1 MKILFLQPPLGAWA
15 TWGTHRAINIGHAQL
30 AGYLRE
36 HNPGLQME
44 ALDCRALGLSE
55 TQMLERVGQIKPD
68 ILYVGDILHTTG
80 GLAVVFIYN
89 EAARKVKEK
98 YPHITTIVGGIFYA
112 SASEFTMKEN
122 PNIDFCIA
130 GECEE
135 TLSDLVRELSSPKPD
150 LSSVKGI
157 ARRENGKV
165 VLNPYRPLIQDLDSL
180 PMPAYDLFPMDAY
193 VGHTYWKN
201 YSETWNSRGCPAACT
216 FCYEWG
222 QFDPRG
228 NQDLRNYRF
237 RSGKKVVDEMELLY
251 NKFGTRVIVMMDD
264 TYNVSR
270 QRMEETIEESL
281 RRGLKMKWMPLGRAP
296 YFIRDIDLF
305 PDLRRAGCFMC
316 LVGLEVADD
325 EELRKIKK
333 GITVDQ
339 VKETVAKLREAGIA
353 TVLTWMI
360 GFEDDDE
367 EKIKNRFAAVDEIDP
382 DIIALQFLTPIP
394 GSPIWDEVAKK
405 GMLKMEDLNK
415 KIRQWDFHQPILPT
429 NHLTIPQI
437 ADLGSWAFR
446 EFYSKPGRIMR
457 AMHNR
462 GYDPLVGV
470 CVKDFM
476 ENVSHFQKESH
487 GSQSYVG
494 KK

>member
-15 TWGTHRAINIGHAQL
+15 TWGEHRVINIGHAQL

-36 HNPGLQME
+36 HNPGIQLE
-44 ALDCRALGLSE
+44 ALDCRALGLNE
-55 TQMLERVGQIKPD
+55 VEMIQRVGESRPD
-68 ILYVGDILHTTG
+68 IVYVGDILHTTG
-80 GLAVVFIYN
+80 GLAVIFIYN

-98 YPHITTIVGGIFYA
+98 YPHIKTVVGGIFYA
-112 SASEFTMKEN
+112 SAFEFTMKEN
-122 PNIDFCIA
+122 PQIDFCIA

-135 TLSDLVRELSSPKPD
+135 TLSDLVRQLSSSKPD
-150 LSSVKGI
+150 MSAVKGI
-157 ARRENGKV
+157 AHRKNGEV
-165 VLNPYRPLIQDLDSL
+165 VLNGYRPLIQDLDSL
-180 PMPAYDLFPMDAY
+180 PMPAYDLFPMDKY

-201 YSETWNSRGCPAACT
+201 YSEMWNSRGCPAACT

-228 NQDLRNYRF
+228 NQDLKNYRF
-237 RSGKKVVDEMELLY
+237 RSAKKVVDEMELLY
-251 NKFGTRVIVMMDD
+251 DKFGTRTIVMMDD

-270 QRMEETIEESL
+270 KRVEETIELSL
-281 RRGLKMKWMPLGRAP
+281 SRGLKMKWMPLGRAP

-305 PDLRRAGCFMC
+305 KDLRRAGCFMC

-325 EELRKIKK
+325 DELRKIKK

-360 GFEDDDE
+360 GFEEDDE
-367 EKIKNRFAAVDEIDP
+367 EKIKNRFAAIDEIDP

-394 GSPIWDEVAKK
+394 GSPIWDDVSSR
-405 GMLKMEDLNK
+405 GLLSMQDLNK
-415 KIRQWDFHQPILPT
+415 KIRQWDFHQPIIPT
-429 NHLTIPQI
+429 KHLTIPQL

-476 ENVSHFQKESH
+476 NNVTHFQKESH

-494 KK
+494 KA

>member
-15 TWGTHRAINIGHAQL
+15 MWGTHKAINIGHAQL

-36 HNPGLQME
+36 HNPDVKME
-44 ALDCRALGLSE
+44 VLDCRAFDLTE
-55 TQMLERVGQIKPD
+55 AQMLDKIDAMKPD
-68 ILYVGDILHTTG
+68 VIYVGDILHTTG

-89 EAARKVKEK
+89 EAARKIKERFPYIK
-98 YPHITTIVGGIFYA
+98 TVVGGIFYA
-112 SASEFTMKEN
+112 SASEFTMREN
-122 PNIDFCIA
+122 PQLDFCIA

-135 TLSDLVRELSSPKPD
+135 TLSELLKELVKPKPD
-150 LSSVKGI
+150 FASVKGLAWRNSAKI
-157 ARRENGKV
+157 
-165 VLNPYRPLIQDLDSL
+165 VLNQYRPLIQDLDSL
-180 PMPAYDLFPMDAY
+180 PMPAYDMFPMDKY

-201 YSETWNSRGCPAACT
+201 YSETWNSRGCPAGCT

-228 NQDLRNYRF
+228 KGDLKNYRF
-237 RSGKKVVDEMELLY
+237 RSAKKVVDEMELLY
-251 NKFGTRVIVMMDD
+251 DKYGTRTIVMMDD

-270 QRMEETIEESL
+270 KRMEETIEQCLS
-281 RRGLKMKWMPLGRAP
+281 RNIKMKWMPLGRAP

-305 PDLRRAGCFMC
+305 KDLKKAGCFMC

-325 EELRKIKK
+325 EELRRIKK
-333 GITVDQ
+333 GITVEQ

-360 GFEDDDE
+360 GFEEDDE
-367 EKIKNRFAAVDEIDP
+367 EKIKSRFAAVDEIDP

-394 GSPIWDEVAKK
+394 GSPIWDEVVKK
-405 GMLKMEDLNK
+405 GLLKMEDLNK
-415 KIRQWDFHQPILPT
+415 KIKQWDFHQPILPT
-429 NHLTIPQI
+429 KYLSMPQL
-437 ADLGSWAFR
+437 ADFASWVFR

-462 GYDPLVGV
+462 NYDPLVGV

-476 ENVSHFQKESH
+476 ENVSNFQKETH
-487 GSQSYVG
+487 GVKSFVG
-494 KK
+494 KE

>member
-15 TWGTHRAINIGHAQL
+15 TWGTHKAINIGHAQL

-36 HNPGLQME
+36 HNPGVALQ
-44 ALDCRALGLSE
+44 ALDCRALGLSDE
-55 TQMLERVGQIKPD
+55 EMLARVGQINPD
-68 ILYVGDILHTTG
+68 IVYVGDILHTTG

-98 YPHITTIVGGIFYA
+98 YPGITTVVGGIFYA
-112 SASEFTMKEN
+112 SASEFTLKEN
-122 PNIDFCIA
+122 PRIDYCIA
-130 GECEE
+130 GECEA
-135 TLSDLVRELSSPKPD
+135 TLSELLKELSSPRPD
-150 LSSVKGI
+150 LAAVKGI
-157 ARRENGKV
+157 CRRENGSV
-165 VLNPYRPLIQDLDSL
+165 VLNAYRPLIQDLDLL
-180 PMPAYDLFPMDAY
+180 PMPAYDLFPMDVY
-193 VGHTYWKN
+193 VGHTYWKH

-222 QFDPRG
+222 QYDPRG
-228 NQDLRNYRF
+228 NQDLKNYRF

-251 NKFGTRVIVMMDD
+251 DKFGTRAIVMMDD

-270 QRMEETIEESL
+270 KRMEETIEQCLL
-281 RRGLKMKWMPLGRAP
+281 RGIKMKWMPLGRAP

-305 PDLRRAGCFMC
+305 GDLRRAGCFMC

-325 EELRKIKK
+325 DELRKIKK
-333 GITVDQ
+333 GITVGQ

-360 GFEDDDE
+360 GFENDDE
-367 EKIKNRFAAVDEIDP
+367 EVIKNRFAAIDEIDP

-394 GSPIWDEVAKK
+394 GSPIWEEMSAK
-405 GMLKMEDLNK
+405 GILKMEDLNK
-415 KIRQWDFHQPILPT
+415 KIRQWDFHQPIIPT
-429 NHLTIPQI
+429 KHLSVPQL

-446 EFYSKPGRIMR
+446 EFYSRPGRIMR
-457 AMHNR
+457 AMHHR
-462 GYDPLVGV
+462 GYDPLVGA
-470 CVKDFM
+470 CVRDFM
-476 ENVSHFQKESH
+476 DNVSHFQKESH
-487 GSQSYVG
+487 AQSYVG

>member
-15 TWGTHRAINIGHAQL
+15 TWGVHKAINIGHAQL
-30 AGYLRE
+30 AAYLRE
-36 HNPGLQME
+36 HNPGIKLE
-44 ALDCRALGLSE
+44 VLDCRALELSE
-55 TQMLERVGQIKPD
+55 AQMLDKVSQIRPD
-68 ILYVGDILHTTG
+68 IVYLGDILHTTG

-89 EAARKVKEK
+89 EAARKIKERA
-98 YPHITTIVGGIFYA
+98 PGITTVVGGIFYA
-112 SASEFTMKEN
+112 SASEFTLKEN
-122 PNIDFCIA
+122 PAIDYCLA
-130 GECEE
+130 GESEE
-135 TLSDLVRELSSPKPD
+135 TLSELVKELVRTKPD
-150 LSSVKGI
+150 ISSVKGL
-157 ARRENGKV
+157 AHRQNGKV
-165 VLNPYRPLIQDLDSL
+165 VLNAYRPLILNLDSL
-180 PMPAYDLFPMDAY
+180 PMPAYDLFPMDRY

-228 NQDLRNYRF
+228 DQDLKKYRF
-237 RSGKKVVDEMELLY
+237 RSAKKVVDEMEILY
-251 NKFGTRVIVMMDD
+251 DKFGTRVIVMMDD

-270 QRMEETIEESL
+270 RRVEETVEECL
-281 RRGLKMKWMPLGRAP
+281 TRDIKMKWMPLGRAP

-305 PDLRRAGCFMC
+305 KDLRRAGCFMC

-325 EELRKIKK
+325 LELKKIKK

-360 GFEDDDE
+360 GFEEDDE
-367 EKIKNRFAAVDEIDP
+367 ETIKNRFAAIDEIDP

-394 GSPIWDEVAKK
+394 GSPIWDEATKK
-405 GMLKMEDLNK
+405 GYVRMEDLNK
-415 KIRQWDFHQPILPT
+415 KIRQWDFHQPIMPT
-429 NHLTIPQI
+429 KFLSVPQI

-446 EFYSKPGRIMR
+446 EFYSKPGRIGR

-462 GYDPLVGV
+462 NYDPLVGV
-470 CVKDFM
+470 CVRDFM
-476 ENVSHFQKESH
+476 QNVSSFQKESH
-487 GSQSYVG
+487 GAKSFVG
-494 KK
+494 KE

>member
-15 TWGTHRAINIGHAQL
+15 MWGTHKAINIGHAQL
-30 AGYLRE
+30 AGYLRQ
-36 HNPGLQME
+36 HNPGVRLE
-44 ALDCRALGLSE
+44 ALDCRALDLTE
-55 TQMLERVGQIKPD
+55 AQMLEKVGSIKPD
-68 ILYVGDILHTTG
+68 IVYLGDILHTTG

-89 EAARKVKEK
+89 EAARKIKER
-98 YPHITTIVGGIFYA
+98 YPQMTTVVGGIFYA
-112 SASEFTMKEN
+112 SAPEFTMKEN
-122 PNIDFCIA
+122 PQLDFCIA
-130 GECEE
+130 GESEE
-135 TLSDLVRELSSPKPD
+135 TLSELVRELSGLRPN
-150 LSSVKGI
+150 LAGI
-157 ARRENGKV
+157 RGLCRRENGRV
-165 VLNPYRPLIQDLDSL
+165 ILNDYRPLITDLDSL
-180 PMPAYDLFPMDAY
+180 PMPAYDLFPMEKY

-228 NQDLRNYRF
+228 HEDLKNYRY
-237 RSGKKVVDEMELLY
+237 RSAKKVVDEMEILY
-251 NKFGTRVIVMMDD
+251 NQYGTRVIVMMDD

-270 QRMEETIEESL
+270 RRMEETIEESL
-281 RRGLKMKWMPLGRAP
+281 KRNLQMKWMPLGRAP

-305 PDLRRAGCFMC
+305 KDLKRAGCFMC

-325 EELRKIKK
+325 DELRKIKK

-367 EKIKNRFAAVDEIDP
+367 EKIKNRYAAIDEIDP

-394 GSPIWDEVAKK
+394 GSPIWDEVTRK
-405 GMLKMEDLNK
+405 GLLKIEDLNK
-415 KIRQWDFHQPILPT
+415 KIKQWDFHQPILPT
-429 NHLTIPQI
+429 KHLTIPQL
-437 ADLGSWAFR
+437 ADFASWAFR
-446 EFYSKPGRIMR
+446 EFYSKAGRIMR

-462 GYDPLVGV
+462 DYDPLVGV
-470 CVKDFM
+470 CVRDFM
-476 ENVSHFQKESH
+476 ENVSNFQKETH
-487 GSQSYVG
+487 GAQSYVG
-494 KK
+494 KE

>member
-15 TWGTHRAINIGHAQL
+15 MWGTHKAINIGHAQL

-36 HNPGLQME
+36 HNPDVKME
-44 ALDCRALGLSE
+44 ALDCRAFDLTE
-55 TQMLERVGQIKPD
+55 TQMLEKIGAAKPD
-68 ILYVGDILHTTG
+68 VIYVGDILHTTG

-89 EAARKVKEK
+89 EAARKIEERFPNIKTV
-98 YPHITTIVGGIFYA
+98 VGGIFYA

-122 PNIDFCIA
+122 PQLDFCIA

-135 TLSDLVRELSSPKPD
+135 TLSGLLKEISKTKPD
-150 LSSVKGI
+150 FASVKGLVW
-157 ARRENGKV
+157 RDNGKII
-165 VLNPYRPLIQDLDSL
+165 LNQYRPLIQDLDSL
-180 PMPAYDLFPMDAY
+180 PMPAYDMFPMDKY

-228 NQDLRNYRF
+228 NQDLKNYRF
-237 RSGKKVVDEMELLY
+237 RSAKKVVDEMEILY
-251 NKFGTRVIVMMDD
+251 DQHGTRTIVMMDD

-270 QRMEETIEESL
+270 KRMEETIEQCLS
-281 RRGLKMKWMPLGRAP
+281 RNIKMKWMPLGRAP

-305 PDLRRAGCFMC
+305 KDLKKAGCFMC

-325 EELRKIKK
+325 EELRRIKK
-333 GITVDQ
+333 GITVEQ

-367 EKIKNRFAAVDEIDP
+367 EKVKSRFAAVDEIDP

-394 GSPIWDEVAKK
+394 GSPIWDEVVKK
-405 GMLKMEDLNK
+405 GLLKMEDLNK
-415 KIRQWDFHQPILPT
+415 KIKQWDFHQPILPT
-429 NHLTIPQI
+429 KHLSIPQI

-446 EFYSKPGRIMR
+446 EFFSKPGRISR

-462 GYDPLVGV
+462 NYDPLVGV
-470 CVKDFM
+470 CVRDFM
-476 ENVSHFQKESH
+476 ENTSNFQKETH
-487 GSQSYVG
+487 GVKSFVG
-494 KK
+494 KE

>member
-15 TWGTHRAINIGHAQL
+15 TWGTHKAINIGHAQL
-30 AGYLRE
+30 AAYLRQ
-36 HNPGLQME
+36 HNPGTEIE
-44 ALDCRALGLSE
+44 ALDCRALDLNE
-55 TQMLERVGQIKPD
+55 AAMLDKVGQIKPD
-68 ILYVGDILHTTG
+68 IVYLGDILHTTG

-89 EAARKVKEK
+89 EAAKKIKEK
-98 YPHITTIVGGIFYA
+98 YPHITTVVGGIFYA
-112 SASEFTMKEN
+112 SASEFTLKEN
-122 PNIDFCIA
+122 PRLDYCIA

-135 TLSDLVRELSSPKPD
+135 TLSELVKELSKTKPNVA
-150 LSSVKGI
+150 SVKGI
-157 ARRENGKV
+157 AYRNNGKIV
-165 VLNPYRPLIQDLDSL
+165 MNAYRPLIQDLDAL
-180 PMPAYDLFPMDAY
+180 PMPAYDLFPMDKY
-193 VGHTYWKN
+193 VGHTYWKH
-201 YSETWNSRGCPAACT
+201 YSETWNSRGCPAGCT

-228 NQDLRNYRF
+228 NGDLKNYRF
-237 RSGKKVVDEMELLY
+237 RSAKKVVEEMDILY
-251 NKFGTRVIVMMDD
+251 NKHGVRVIVMMDD

-270 QRMEETIEESL
+270 KRMEETIEESL
-281 RRGLKMKWMPLGRAP
+281 KRNLQMKWMPLGRAP

-305 PDLRRAGCFMC
+305 KDLKKAGCFMC

-333 GITVDQ
+333 GITVEQ

-367 EKIKNRFAAVDEIDP
+367 EKIKNRFAGVDEIDP

-394 GSPIWDEVAKK
+394 GSPIWEEASKK
-405 GMLKMEDLNK
+405 GLVRMEDLNK
-415 KIRQWDFHQPILPT
+415 KIRQWDFHQPIIPSKYLS
-429 NHLTIPQI
+429 IPQL

-446 EFYSKPGRIMR
+446 EFFSKPGRIQR

-462 GYDPLVGV
+462 NYDPLVGV
-470 CVKDFM
+470 CVRDFM
-476 ENVSHFQKESH
+476 ENVSNFQKESH
-487 GSQSYVG
+487 GAKSYVG
-494 KK
+494 KE

>member
-30 AGYLRE
+30 AGYLRQ
-36 HNPGLQME
+36 HNPGAQLE
-44 ALDCRALGLSE
+44 VLDCRALGL
-55 TQMLERVGQIKPD
+55 TDAQMLERVGEIKPD

-89 EAARKVKEK
+89 EAARKVKER
-98 YPHITTIVGGIFYA
+98 YPHIHTVVGGIFYA
-112 SASEFTMKEN
+112 SAYEFTLKEN
-122 PNIDFCIA
+122 PRLDFCIA

-135 TLSDLVRELSSPKPD
+135 TLSELVKELSNSKPR
-150 LSSVKGI
+150 LNQVKGL
-157 ARRENGKV
+157 AYRENGKIV
-165 VLNPYRPLIQDLDSL
+165 VNAYRPLIQDLNTL
-180 PMPAYDLFPMDAY
+180 PMPAYDLFPMDKY

-201 YSETWNSRGCPAACT
+201 YSEMWNSRGCPAACT

-222 QFDPRG
+222 QYDPRG
-228 NQDLRNYRF
+228 NQDLKNYRY
-237 RSGKKVVDEMELLY
+237 RSGKKVVDEMEILY
-251 NKFGTRVIVMMDD
+251 NNHGTRVVVMMDD
-264 TYNVSR
+264 TYNVYR
-270 QRMEETIEESL
+270 KRVEETIEESL
-281 RRGLKMKWMPLGRAP
+281 RRNLQMKWMPLGRAP

-305 PDLRRAGCFMC
+305 KDLRKAGCFMC

-325 EELRKIKK
+325 EELKKIKK
-333 GITVDQ
+333 GITVEQ

-353 TVLTWMI
+353 TVLTWMM

-367 EKIKNRFAAVDEIDP
+367 EKIKSRFAAVDEIDP

-394 GSPIWDEVAKK
+394 GSPIWDDAVKK
-405 GMLKMEDLNK
+405 GQLKMDDLNK
-415 KIRQWDFHQPILPT
+415 RIRQWDFHQPILPT
-429 NHLTIPQI
+429 KHLSIPQI

-446 EFYSKPGRIMR
+446 EYFSKPGRIQR

-462 GYDPLVGV
+462 NYDPLVGT
-470 CVKDFM
+470 CVRDFM
-476 ENVSHFQKESH
+476 ENVPDFQKESH
-487 GSQSYVG
+487 GDGSYLG

>member
-15 TWGTHRAINIGHAQL
+15 TWGTHRALNIGHAQL
-30 AGYLRE
+30 AAYLRE
-36 HNPGLQME
+36 HNPGIKLE
-44 ALDCRALGLSE
+44 VLDCRAFGLTES
-55 TQMLERVGQIKPD
+55 QMLQKIGEIKPD
-68 ILYVGDILHTTG
+68 IVYLGDILHTTG

-89 EAARKVKEK
+89 EAARKIKER
-98 YPHITTIVGGIFYA
+98 YPQMTTVVGGIFYA
-112 SASEFTMKEN
+112 SASEFTLQEN
-122 PNIDFCIA
+122 PSIDFCLA
-130 GECEE
+130 GECEL
-135 TLSDLVRELSSPKPD
+135 TLSELVKELARPKPD
-150 LSSVKGI
+150 LLSVKGL
-157 ARRENGKV
+157 AHREKGKV
-165 VLNPYRPLIQDLDSL
+165 VLNAYRPLLQDLDSL
-180 PMPAYDLFPMDAY
+180 PMPAYDLFPMDKY

-228 NQDLRNYRF
+228 NQDLKNYRF
-237 RSGKKVVDEMELLY
+237 RSAKKVVDEMELLY
-251 NKFGTRVIVMMDD
+251 NQFGIRVIVMMDD

-270 QRMEETIEESL
+270 KRMEETIEESL
-281 RRGLKMKWMPLGRAP
+281 KRDLKMKWMPLGRAP

-305 PDLRRAGCFMC
+305 RDLKKAGCFMC

-325 EELRKIKK
+325 AELRKIKK

-353 TVLTWMI
+353 TVLTWMV

-367 EKIKNRFAAVDEIDP
+367 EKVKNRFAAVDEIDP

-394 GSPIWDEVAKK
+394 GSPIWDEVVKK
-405 GMLKMEDLNK
+405 GLLKMSDLNK

-429 NHLTIPQI
+429 NYLSIPQI

-446 EFYSKPGRIMR
+446 EFYSKPGRIQR

-462 GYDPLVGV
+462 NYDPLVGV
-470 CVKDFM
+470 CVRDFM
-476 ENVSHFQKESH
+476 ENVSNFQKESH
-487 GSQSYVG
+487 GAKSYVG
-494 KK
+494 KE

>member
-15 TWGTHRAINIGHAQL
+15 TWGVTRSINIGHAQL

-36 HNPGLQME
+36 HNPDVQLE
-44 ALDCRALGLSE
+44 VLDCRAWGFTESE
-55 TQMLERVGQIKPD
+55 MLEKVGQIRPD

-98 YPHITTIVGGIFYA
+98 YPNIKTVVGGIFYA
-112 SASEFTMKEN
+112 SASEFTLKEN
-122 PNIDFCIA
+122 PMIDFCIA
-130 GECEE
+130 GECEQ
-135 TLSDLVRELSSPKPD
+135 TLSALLKELGRPKPELSTV
-150 LSSVKGI
+150 LGLTW
-157 ARRENGKV
+157 RQNGKV
-165 VLNPYRPLIQDLDSL
+165 VLNGYRPLIMNLDSL
-180 PMPAYDLFPMDAY
+180 PMPAYDLFPMDKY
-193 VGHTYWKN
+193 VAHTYWKN

-222 QFDPRG
+222 QYDPRG
-228 NQDLRNYRF
+228 DQDLKKYRF
-237 RSGKKVVDEMELLY
+237 RSGKKVVEEMQILY
-251 NKFGTRVIVMMDD
+251 NQYGTRVIVMMDD

-270 QRMEETIEESL
+270 ARVEETIEESL
-281 RRGLKMKWMPLGRAP
+281 KCDNKMKWMPLGRAP

-305 PDLRRAGCFMC
+305 KDLRRAGCFMC

-325 EELRKIKK
+325 LELKKIKK

-367 EKIKNRFAAVDEIDP
+367 EIIKNRYAAIDEIDP

-394 GSPIWDEVAKK
+394 GSPIWDDAVKK
-405 GMLKMEDLNK
+405 GLVRMEDLNK
-415 KIRQWDFHQPILPT
+415 KIRQWDFHQPLIPT
-429 NHLTIPQI
+429 KFLSVPQI

-446 EFYSKPGRIMR
+446 EFYSKPGRIGR
-457 AMHNR
+457 SMHNR
-462 GYDPLVGV
+462 KYDPLVGV
-470 CVKDFM
+470 CVRDFM
-476 ENVSHFQKESH
+476 QNVSHFQKESH
-487 GSQSYVG
+487 GTKSYVG
-494 KK
+494 KE